1 MTEPRD
7 SRGALGVQ
15 GHRSTEVPLQ
25 IPPTWVELSP
35 GCDAGAGRG
44 LREQEVVL
52 CCSAMGEA
60 LQRGRLIPSS
70 TRSGEQESAGAK
82 PWLD

>member
-44 LREQEVVL
+44 LKSSRL
-52 CCSAMGEA
+52 CSAA
-60 LQRGRLIPSS
+60 V
-70 TRSGEQESAGAK
+70 
-82 PWLD
+82 PWGKLCEEGG